1 MVSFFRDLDGFS
13 MFAWLSRLFQSSPT
27 VVATVDPI
35 EYKEFLIY
43 PEPKSENGQYR
54 LAGRISKNIQGTLND
69 YHFIRSD
76 LFSNRQEAEEWMVR
90 KAKVFIDECGEKMF
104 KNE

>member
-1 MVSFFRDLDGFS
+1 
-13 MFAWLSRLFQSSPT
+13 MFAWLSRLFQSSPAAVT
-27 VVATVDPI
+27 TAEPI

-54 LAGRISKNIQGTLND
+54 LAGQIKKNIQGTQNQ
-69 YHFIRSD
+69 YQFIRSD

-90 KAKVFIDECGEKMF
+90 KAKIFIDECGEKMF
-104 KNE
+104 KIE